1 MREQPPPE
9 WATGSNSIHP
19 EIVMRAE
26 KDSVVS
32 FHYSVREA
40 AQPAAEPY
48 DDSRKRGEPLL
59 ALLGHGQL
67 VPGVE
72 KALAGRE
79 AGEKFEIDI
88 APEDAYGERQEG
100 LLQRVPKKY
109 FRDAQKLKPGM
120 TTVLQTKDGGQRM
133 VTIHKVGM
141 SSIDVDHNHPLAGK
155 TLHFDIEI
163 TDVRA
168 AAPEEIAHGH
178 AHPGDGHH

>member
-1 MREQPPPE
+1 ML
-9 WATGSNSIHP
+9 
-19 EIVMRAE
+19 MRAE
-26 KDSVVS
+26 KNSVVS
-32 FHYSVREA
+32 FHYVVRDA

-59 ALLGHGQL
+59 ALLGHSQL

-72 KALAGRE
+72 KALTGHE
-79 AGEKFEIDI
+79 AGEKFEIDV
-88 APEDAYGERQEG
+88 APEDAYGERQDG

-109 FRDAQKLKPGM
+109 FQNAQKLKPGM
-120 TTVLQTKDGGQRM
+120 TTVLQTRDGGQRV

-141 SSIDVDHNHPLAGK
+141 SAIDVDHNHPLAGK

-163 TDVRA
+163 VDVRA

-178 AHPGDGHH
+178 AHSGDAHAH

>member
-1 MREQPPPE
+1 
-9 WATGSNSIHP
+9 
-19 EIVMRAE
+19 MRAE

-32 FHYSVREA
+32 FHYLVRDVADA
-40 AQPAAEPY
+40 AAGPL

-59 ALLGHGQL
+59 ALLGHSQL

-72 KALAGRE
+72 KALTGRE

-109 FRDAQKLKPGM
+109 FQDAQKLKPGM

-155 TLHFDIEI
+155 ALHFDIEI
-163 TDVRA
+163 VDVRA
-168 AAPEEIAHGH
+168 AAPEELQHGH
-178 AHPGDGHH
+178 AHAGDGHSHG

>member
-1 MREQPPPE
+1 
-9 WATGSNSIHP
+9 
-19 EIVMRAE
+19 MRAE

-32 FHYSVREA
+32 FHYVVRDA
-40 AQPAAEPY
+40 AQPAGEPL
-48 DDSRKRGEPLL
+48 DDSRKREEPLL
-59 ALLGHGQL
+59 ALLGHSQL

-72 KALAGRE
+72 KALDGRE

-88 APEDAYGERQEG
+88 EPADAYGERQEG

-109 FRDAQKLKPGM
+109 FQNAEKLKPGM

-163 TDVRA
+163 VDVRA
-168 AAPEEIAHGH
+168 AAPEELQHGH
-178 AHPGDGHH
+178 AHAGDGHAHT

>member
-1 MREQPPPE
+1 
-9 WATGSNSIHP
+9 
-19 EIVMRAE
+19 MRAE
-26 KDSVVS
+26 KNSVVS
-32 FHYSVREA
+32 FHYVVRDA

-59 ALLGHGQL
+59 ALLDHSQL

-72 KALAGRE
+72 KALTGRE
-79 AGEKFEIDI
+79 AGEKFEIDV
-88 APEDAYGERQEG
+88 APEDAYGERQDG

-109 FRDAQKLKPGM
+109 FQNAQKLKPGM
-120 TTVLQTKDGGQRM
+120 TTVLQTRDGGQRV

-141 SSIDVDHNHPLAGK
+141 SAIDVDHNHPLAGK

-163 TDVRA
+163 VDVRA

-178 AHPGDGHH
+178 AHSGDAHAH

>member
-1 MREQPPPE
+1 
-9 WATGSNSIHP
+9 
-19 EIVMRAE
+19 MRAE

-32 FHYSVREA
+32 FHYIVRDA
-40 AQPAAEPY
+40 VQPAAEPF
-48 DDSRKRGEPLL
+48 DDSRKREAPML

-79 AGEKFEIDI
+79 AGEHFEVAIPP
-88 APEDAYGERQEG
+88 ADAYGEYQEG

-109 FRDAQKLKPGM
+109 FRDARKLKPGM
-120 TTVLQTKDGGQRM
+120 TTVLQTRDGGQRM
-133 VTIHKVGM
+133 VTVRKIGM

-168 AAPEEIAHGH
+168 ATPEEIAHGH
-178 AHPGDGHH
+178 AHPGDGHSH

>member
-1 MREQPPPE
+1 
-9 WATGSNSIHP
+9 
-19 EIVMRAE
+19 MRAE

-32 FHYSVREA
+32 FHYVVRDA
-40 AQPAAEPY
+40 ADAAAEPY
-48 DDSRKRGEPLL
+48 DDSRKRGEPML

-72 KALAGRE
+72 KALTGRE

-88 APEDAYGERQEG
+88 APWDAYGEYQDG

-109 FRDAQKLKPGM
+109 FQNAQKLKPGM

-133 VTIHKVGM
+133 VTVHKVGM

-155 TLHFDIEI
+155 TLHFDIEV

-178 AHPGDGHH
+178 AHPGDGHNHDQDKT

>member
-1 MREQPPPE
+1 
-9 WATGSNSIHP
+9 
-19 EIVMRAE
+19 MRAE

-32 FHYSVREA
+32 FHYSVRDAADAAGEA
-40 AQPAAEPY
+40 Y
-48 DDSRKRGEPLL
+48 DDSRKRGEPML

-72 KALAGRE
+72 KALTGRE
-79 AGEKFEIDI
+79 AGDKFEVDI

-109 FRDAQKLKPGM
+109 FQNAEKLKPGM
-120 TTVLQTKDGGQRM
+120 TTVLQTRDGGQRM

-168 AAPEEIAHGH
+168 ATPEEIAHGH
-178 AHPGDGHH
+178 AHPGDGHSHG

>member
-1 MREQPPPE
+1 
-9 WATGSNSIHP
+9 
-19 EIVMRAE
+19 MRAE

-32 FHYSVREA
+32 FHYIVRDA
-40 AQPAAEPY
+40 ADAAAAPF
-48 DDSRKRGEPLL
+48 DDSHPRGEPML

-79 AGEKFEIDI
+79 AGEKFEVDI
-88 APEDAYGERQEG
+88 EPVDAYGEYQEG

-109 FRDAQKLKPGM
+109 FQNAQRLKPGM
-120 TTVLQTKDGGQRM
+120 TTVLQTRDGGQRL
-133 VTIHKVGM
+133 VTVHKVGM

-168 AAPEEIAHGH
+168 AAAEELQHGH
-178 AHPGDGHH
+178 AHPDGAHTHQEP

>member
-1 MREQPPPE
+1 
-9 WATGSNSIHP
+9 
-19 EIVMRAE
+19 MRAE

-32 FHYSVREA
+32 FHYVVRDA

-72 KALAGRE
+72 KALTGRE

-88 APEDAYGERQEG
+88 APEDGYGKRQEG

-109 FRDAQKLKPGM
+109 FQNAQKLKPGM

-178 AHPGDGHH
+178 AHPGDGHSHG

>member
-1 MREQPPPE
+1 MR
-9 WATGSNSIHP
+9 
-19 EIVMRAE
+19 VE
-26 KDSVVS
+26 KNSVVS
-32 FHYSVREA
+32 FHYCVRDA
-40 AQPAAEPY
+40 GDAAAEPF

-72 KALAGRE
+72 NALTGRE
-79 AGEKFEIDI
+79 AGERFEVDV
-88 APEDAYGERQEG
+88 APADAYGERLEG

-109 FRDAQKLKPGM
+109 FQNAQKLKPGM

-133 VTIHKVGM
+133 VTVHKIGM

-163 TDVRA
+163 ASVRA
-168 AAPEEIAHGH
+168 ATPEEIAHGH
-178 AHPGDGHH
+178 AHPEGGHPH

>member
-1 MREQPPPE
+1 
-9 WATGSNSIHP
+9 
-19 EIVMRAE
+19 MRAE
-26 KDSVVS
+26 KDFVVS
-32 FHYSVREA
+32 FHYSVRDA
-40 AQPAAEPY
+40 ADAAAESY
-48 DDSRKRGEPLL
+48 DDSRKRGEPML

-72 KALAGRE
+72 KALHGRE

-88 APEDAYGERQEG
+88 EPADAYGERQEG

-109 FRDAQKLKPGM
+109 FQNAEKLKPGM

-141 SSIDVDHNHPLAGK
+141 SAIDVDHNHPLAGK

-163 TDVRA
+163 VDVRA
-168 AAPEEIAHGH
+168 AAPEELQHGH
-178 AHPGDGHH
+178 AHPGDGHAH

>member
-1 MREQPPPE
+1 
-9 WATGSNSIHP
+9 
-19 EIVMRAE
+19 MRAE

-32 FHYSVREA
+32 FHYVVRDA
-40 AQPAAEPY
+40 ADAGAEPF

-72 KALAGRE
+72 KALTGRE
-79 AGEKFEIDI
+79 AGEKFEVDI

-109 FRDAQKLKPGM
+109 FQSAEKLKPGM
-120 TTVLQTKDGGQRM
+120 TTVLQTRDGGQRM

-168 AAPEEIAHGH
+168 AAPEEVAHGH
-178 AHPGDGHH
+178 AHPGDGHGH